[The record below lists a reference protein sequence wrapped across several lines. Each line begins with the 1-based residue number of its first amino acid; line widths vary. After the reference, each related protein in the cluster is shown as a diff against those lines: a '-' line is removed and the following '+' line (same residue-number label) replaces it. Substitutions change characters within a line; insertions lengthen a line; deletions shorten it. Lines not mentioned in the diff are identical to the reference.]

1 MGKTSMSK
9 VESTMSMSLIAGSE
23 TTATVICGILNELV
37 WDELKTLELRL
48 PIVAPVHLLPQR
60 RDSSFGPPPGGVW
73 GMNTPANPTTYP
85 VSSFTS
91 LELVFLFRGV
101 NKYGLDPTAFPQ
113 ISNVLR
119 DNSGLKR
126 QPTFD
131 AQRLSPE
138 ALQKVFLYLVGQEIR
153 ADHVSTTLGPDGP
166 LSPAS
171 KKRRLEALPLPS
183 WNDVL
188 QHVDKIQQAYD
199 KIFDL
204 YIEGAVQE
212 IDHLEEQYKRAQT
225 ELEQLQ
231 LAEVRDLEEAK
242 QQRQDAVEENG
253 AHQNGVPEV
262 KGKPGPAVVNG
273 AHPSPKASPK
283 PSPQLPQS
291 QLPHQFQQQ
300 PRQHPQQYPQQHPQQ
315 HTQQHTQQQ
324 PPQQPLQQP
333 LQRPQQLTPQPHVP
347 QVSPLSQPPQP
358 PLPPQLPQLS
368 QLQQPL
374 QSPQPLHQVQPP
386 QHGQAPQQGQL
397 QQGQLPQQGL
407 SQQGQLPQG
416 QGQPPQQQGQP
427 PQQVQAL
434 QQPHLP
440 PQTQQPQQSQPPLRP
455 LQPLLPHLAPRQ
467 DVRNGLG
474 SPHSQHATLDKPVST
489 PRPPTLN
496 HPPITRSPQLGH
508 PDISRVP
515 SVRPS
520 EPPKSLS
527 GSPQVLQAPQGV
539 PSFQPLSQSP
549 GPAVTPDGLQRP
561 DGVARAQQSPGPLP
575 ANAHLPP
582 SQSQLKWEPPYQPHA
597 SGARPPINAQSPQH
611 GPNVFS
617 PPHMV
622 SAQRPPQ
629 IPSPLQTQA
638 NRTLP
643 QQVLHPPHTHTT
655 GQFVPLQPT
664 PVRPVVD
671 AGNRQPPP
679 VSSPGQSSTIQ
690 SPFHPGP
697 YHSYSIPPSSHPP
710 QPQPHLAQAPQHG
723 AVAHSAPVRSP
734 AVASPT
740 PPSGAHLP
748 RPNQGL
754 AAPSQQRP
762 QPPPHLQAP
771 SPYPQATH
779 PSVAPSPTAAQNDAS
794 RAYNSPYHPPRPAPV
809 DRIHPRAPV
818 TTTPVPPAR
827 FGPAPSAPQT
837 PAAMQ
842 QQLFSVS
849 AKMTKWKIASTP
861 STPKP
866 GVELQLGWDV
876 MPSPAFESISPIL
889 EPAPLSSATPQ
900 EAQKKVQDQ
909 PQTKETPGSSAS
921 SGVRNQSGKDAEDV
935 VPSRVES
942 EAPKIKD
949 EAMTPRP
956 TTETGDTTAD
966 ESVPNKPNPARSTKR
981 KRDDFTPASVHS
993 PTERQLTDA
1002 PRDDSMP
1009 PNMPNVVLW
1018 TRSFHK
1024 VSGSAMESIVGHRSA
1039 NMFAAPIREKD
1050 APGYHKVIKQPQD
1063 LKTIRSAIA
1072 HGNKAAAQAAAALP
1086 GGDPGGS
1093 CWLPRTEEL
1102 VPPKSIINSGQLDR
1116 ELSHIFANCIMYN
1129 PDPWHGPG
1137 PAFLPQEDDSE
1148 GQETGA
1154 HQDNVVGYK
1163 VDEFGIVNDARAMFI
1178 EVEQH
1183 VSELRSAEKRS
1194 APPGHGMGIEGLFTG
1209 TSTRQASVAAHGDG
1223 AKDEAAAIEDQ
1234 DEQTATETENNDGRS
1249 KRRRTG
1255 RA

>member
-1 MGKTSMSK
+1 
-9 VESTMSMSLIAGSE
+9 
-23 TTATVICGILNELV
+23 
-37 WDELKTLELRL
+37 
-48 PIVAPVHLLPQR
+48 
-60 RDSSFGPPPGGVW
+60 
-73 GMNTPANPTTYP
+73 MNTPANPTTYP

-101 NKYGLDPTAFPQ
+101 HRFGLDSAAFPQ

-131 AQRLSPE
+131 AQRLSAE
-138 ALQKVFLYLVGQEIR
+138 ALQKAFLHLVGQEIR
-153 ADHVSTTLGPDGP
+153 ADNVSTTPGPDGP

-183 WNDVL
+183 WNDVH

-199 KIFDL
+199 KVYDS
-204 YIEGAVQE
+204 YVEDAVQA
-212 IDHLEEQYKRAQT
+212 IDHLEEQYKRTQA
-225 ELEQLQ
+225 ELEQLE
-231 LAEVRDLEEAK
+231 LAEARDAEEAK
-242 QQRQDAVEENG
+242 QKRPHSVEDKGAQLNG
-253 AHQNGVPEV
+253 APDSKGKSVSAIVNGVH
-262 KGKPGPAVVNG
+262 A
-273 AHPSPKASPK
+273 SPKVSPK
-283 PSPQLPQS
+283 PSPRLQQS
-291 QLPHQFQQQ
+291 PLPHVPHQH
-300 PRQHPQQYPQQHPQQ
+300 PRQHPQKQPQ
-315 HTQQHTQQQ
+315 
-324 PPQQPLQQP
+324 QQP

-347 QVSPLSQPPQP
+347 QVSQLSQPPQP
-358 PLPPQLPQLS
+358 PQPPQLPQLP

-386 QHGQAPQQGQL
+386 QHGHVPQQGQL
-397 QQGQLPQQGL
+397 QLQQGQPSQPGL
-407 SQQGQLPQG
+407 SQQG
-416 QGQPPQQQGQP
+416 QGQPPQHLQQSQQAQQGQP
-427 PQQVQAL
+427 PQHVSTL

-440 PQTQQPQQSQPPLRP
+440 PHVQQSQQAQPPLRP

-467 DVRNGLG
+467 DARNGLG
-474 SPHSQHATLDKPVST
+474 SPHSQHASLDKPAPT
-489 PRPPTLN
+489 PRPPSLN
-496 HPPITRSPQLGH
+496 HPPMSRSPQLGH
-508 PDISRVP
+508 PDVSRVP
-515 SVRPS
+515 SVRPP

-539 PSFQPLSQSP
+539 PSFQPLTQSP
-549 GPAVTPDGLQRP
+549 GPTVTPDGLQRP
-561 DGVARAQQSPGPLP
+561 DGIARAQHSPGPLS
-575 ANAHLPP
+575 ANSQLPP
-582 SQSQLKWEPPYQPHA
+582 SQSQLKWEPPYQPNSA
-597 SGARPPINAQSPQH
+597 GARPPLNLPPSPH
-611 GPNVFS
+611 GPNVFPP

-622 SAQRPPQ
+622 SGQRPPQ
-629 IPSPLQTQA
+629 APSPLQTQH
-638 NRTLP
+638 NRP
-643 QQVLHPPHTHTT
+643 VPPQVLHPPHTHST

-664 PVRPVVD
+664 PVRPAVD
-671 AGNRQPPP
+671 TANRQPPP
-679 VSSPGQSSTIQ
+679 VSSPGPNVNVQ

-697 YHSYSIPPSSHPP
+697 YHNYSIPPSPHAA
-710 QPQPHLAQAPQHG
+710 QPQPHTLHAPQHG
-723 AVAHSAPVRSP
+723 ATTQPPPVRGP

-740 PPSGAHLP
+740 PLSGAPLQ

-762 QPPPHLQAP
+762 QLPLHLQAP
-771 SPYPQATH
+771 SPYQQASNT
-779 PSVAPSPTAAQNDAS
+779 SVAPSPTAVQQN
-794 RAYNSPYHPPRPAPV
+794 AYSSPYHPPRPAPV
-809 DRIHPRAPV
+809 ERIHQRAPV

-837 PAAMQ
+837 PAAIQ
-842 QQLFSVS
+842 QQSFVIS
-849 AKMTKWKIASTP
+849 AKMTKWKTASTP

-866 GVELQLGWDV
+866 GVEFRLGWDV
-876 MPSPAFESISPIL
+876 MDSPAVEPISPIL
-889 EPAPLSSATPQ
+889 GPAASPLATPQ
-900 EAQKKVQDQ
+900 GTQKKVQEQQ
-909 PQTKETPGSSAS
+909 PTKEAMAS
-921 SGVRNQSGKDAEDV
+921 SGTTSKSRASQSIRDATSPSPASAGVRNKTRKDAEEVALSDM
-935 VPSRVES
+935 ES
-942 EAPKIKD
+942 EAPRIKD

-956 TTETGDTTAD
+956 TTETGDNTGD
-966 ESVPNKPNPARSTKR
+966 DVVPDKPNPARSVKR
-981 KRDDFTPASVHS
+981 KRDEFTPASAHS
-993 PTERQLTDA
+993 PGERQSTEVR
-1002 PRDDSMP
+1002 RDDSMP

-1137 PAFLPQEDDSE
+1137 PAFLPPEDDSE
-1148 GQETGA
+1148 GQEAGA
-1154 HQDNVVGYK
+1154 YQDNVVGYK

-1194 APPGHGMGIEGLFTG
+1194 APPGHGMGMDGLFTG

-1223 AKDEAAAIEDQ
+1223 TKDDTSVLEEQ

>member
-1 MGKTSMSK
+1 
-9 VESTMSMSLIAGSE
+9 
-23 TTATVICGILNELV
+23 
-37 WDELKTLELRL
+37 
-48 PIVAPVHLLPQR
+48 
-60 RDSSFGPPPGGVW
+60 
-73 GMNTPANPTTYP
+73 MNTPANPTTFP

-101 NKYGLDPTAFPQ
+101 NKFGIDPAAFPQ

-153 ADHVSTTLGPDGP
+153 ADHVGSMPGPDGP

-171 KKRRLEALPLPS
+171 KKRRLDTLTLPS
-183 WNDVL
+183 WKDVH
-188 QHVDKIQQAYD
+188 QHIDKVQQAYD
-199 KIFDL
+199 KVFDS
-204 YIEGAVQE
+204 YIESAVQE
-212 IDHLEEQYKRAQT
+212 IDHLEEAYRKTEA

-231 LAEVRDLEEAK
+231 LAESQASEEAK
-242 QQRQDAVEENG
+242 QQKEEVIEDKG
-253 AHQNGVPEV
+253 VQVNGV
-262 KGKPGPAVVNG
+262 GDIKPKTGPAIVNG
-273 AHPSPKASPK
+273 IHPSPKASPK
-283 PSPQLPQS
+283 PSPQLPPSQLPQS
-291 QLPHQFQQQ
+291 QLPHHAQSQ
-300 PRQHPQQYPQQHPQQ
+300 PRQHLQQHPQQ
-315 HTQQHTQQQ
+315 QHQQQ
-324 PPQQPLQQP
+324 NLQQSMQQP

-347 QVSPLSQPPQP
+347 QVSQPSQPPQP
-358 PLPPQLPQLS
+358 PQPPQLPQLQ
-368 QLQQPL
+368 QLQLPL
-374 QSPQPLHQVQPP
+374 QSPQTLHQAQPP
-386 QHGQAPQQGQL
+386 QHGHVPQQTHV
-397 QQGQLPQQGL
+397 QQGQLPQQAQQAQQGL
-407 SQQGQLPQG
+407 QQGQRLPG
-416 QGQPPQQQGQP
+416 QGQPSQQLHQGQPAQHMVQGQP
-427 PQQVQAL
+427 PQQVQPL
-434 QQPHLP
+434 QQPNPLP
-440 PQTQQPQQSQPPLRP
+440 HVQQSQQSQQPQPPLRP

-467 DVRNGLG
+467 DARNGLG
-474 SPHSQHATLDKPVST
+474 SPHSQHASLDKAGPA

-496 HPPITRSPQLGH
+496 HPPTTRSPQLGH
-508 PDISRVP
+508 PDVSRGP
-515 SVRPS
+515 SARPS
-520 EPPKSLS
+520 EPPKSLG

-549 GPAVTPDGLQRP
+549 APAPAADGLQRP
-561 DGVARAQQSPGPLP
+561 DGVARAHQSPGPLP
-575 ANAHLPP
+575 ASPHMPP
-582 SQSQLKWEPPYQPHA
+582 SQSQLKWEPPYQPS
-597 SGARPPINAQSPQH
+597 SGARPPMNSPLQH

-617 PPHMV
+617 PPPHMV
-622 SAQRPPQ
+622 ASQRPPP
-629 IPSPLQTQA
+629 ISSPLQGQT
-638 NRTLP
+638 NRPLP

-664 PVRPVVD
+664 PVRPAID
-671 AGNRQPPP
+671 ATNRQPPP
-679 VSSPGQSSTIQ
+679 VSSPGPNNTVQ

-697 YHSYSIPPSSHPP
+697 YHNYPVPSSPHPT
-710 QPQPHLAQAPQHG
+710 QPQQHAPKAPQHG
-723 AVAHSAPVRSP
+723 AVTHPPSVRSP
-734 AVASPT
+734 AVASPAST
-740 PPSGAHLP
+740 SGIHLP
-748 RPNQGL
+748 RSNQGL

-762 QPPPHLQAP
+762 QSLPHLQAP

-779 PSVAPSPTAAQNDAS
+779 PPAVPSPAGPQNGGYS
-794 RAYNSPYHPPRPAPV
+794 SPYHPPRPAPV
-809 DRIHPRAPV
+809 ERIHPRAPA

-837 PAAMQ
+837 PAVMQ
-842 QQLFSVS
+842 QQPFVIS
-849 AKMTKWKIASTP
+849 AKMTKWKTESTP
-861 STPKP
+861 STPK
-866 GVELQLGWDV
+866 GGLEFQFGWDEK
-876 MPSPAFESISPIL
+876 PSPQTEPISPVL
-889 EPAPLSSATPQ
+889 EPAPLPSAAPHESPKKAPEQSQAKQTP
-900 EAQKKVQDQ
+900 
-909 PQTKETPGSSAS
+909 SS
-921 SGVRNQSGKDAEDV
+921 SGKPGR
-935 VPSRVES
+935 SRVPQSTRDATSPSPVASGLRNTSVKATE
-942 EAPKIKD
+942 EVVLPINEPDVPKIKD

-956 TTETGDTTAD
+956 TTETGDTAAD
-966 ESVPNKPNPARSTKR
+966 ESISNRPNPARSTKR
-981 KRDDFTPASVHS
+981 KRDESTPASVQS
-993 PTERQLTDA
+993 PRGRQLTDA
-1002 PRDDSMP
+1002 SRDDSMP

-1148 GQETGA
+1148 GLEAGA

-1194 APPGHGMGIEGLFTG
+1194 APPGGGHAAGAEGVFTG
-1209 TSTRQASVAAHGDG
+1209 TSTRQASVAMQHGDG
-1223 AKDEAAAIEDQ
+1223 GSKDDVSGAEEQ